1 MQRYCKLSEMQN
13 KLELFLIL
21 DKRKRFPPWKPLSFS
36 WGTRT
41 RTKNDRTRIC
51 SVTITPYPN
60 ESLQFS
66 FAGAKVLLFLELP
79 QLFGEKI
86 KIDIKKRDS
95 QVEIS
100 FLYSYSS
107 LFSASIALI
116 FSRTR
121 FISSFSF
128 WTLRFISSIRLLPF
142 FEEALRK
149 PRLFS

>member
-21 DKRKRFPPWKPLSFS
+21 DKRKRLPPWKPLSFS

-79 QLFGEKI
+79 KLFGENFKNGI
-86 KIDIKKRDS
+86 KKDKKRDS
-95 QVEIS
+95 HVEIS
-100 FLYSYSS
+100 FLLLDYSS
-107 LFSASIALI
+107 LFSASMALI

-121 FISSFSF
+121 FISSLSF
-128 WTLRFISSIRLLPF
+128 
-142 FEEALRK
+142 
-149 PRLFS
+149 

>member
-21 DKRKRFPPWKPLSFS
+21 DKRKRLPPWKPLSFS

-60 ESLQFS
+60 KSLQFS

-79 QLFGEKI
+79 KLFGEKFKNGI
-86 KIDIKKRDS
+86 KKDKKRDS
-95 QVEIS
+95 HVEIS
-100 FLYSYSS
+100 FLLLDYSS
-107 LFSASIALI
+107 LFSASMALI

-121 FISSFSF
+121 FISSLSF
-128 WTLRFISSIRLLPF
+128 
-142 FEEALRK
+142 
-149 PRLFS
+149 

>member
-1 MQRYCKLSEMQN
+1 
-13 KLELFLIL
+13 
-21 DKRKRFPPWKPLSFS
+21 
-36 WGTRT
+36 
-41 RTKNDRTRIC
+41 
-51 SVTITPYPN
+51 
-60 ESLQFS
+60 LQFS

-79 QLFGEKI
+79 KLFGEKF

-121 FISSFSF
+121 FMSSFNF
-128 WTLRFISSIRLLPF
+128 
-142 FEEALRK
+142 
-149 PRLFS
+149 